1 MGEVSSE
8 ASMME
13 PRGAWEQS
21 RSTIAVVPAD
31 SKPDKELLILPQKY
45 S

>member
-1 MGEVSSE
+1 MGKVSSE
-8 ASMME
+8 ANVTE
-13 PRGAWEQS
+13 PRDAWEQS
-21 RSTIAVVPAD
+21 LSTIVVVPAD